1 MNNKTV
7 DHLMIKAKSYTKMRN
22 LVEAQRLYH
31 SILKSFPKNKR
42 AQDGLLALKK
52 LNQNNVKQNLPQ
64 KFYDELID
72 LYNLGEFSRII
83 DRGRTLAKEY
93 PEEYILWNIL
103 GVSLAQ
109 TGLIDEAIKYFNKA
123 ILLKPN
129 FADAYSN
136 LGSSLEK
143 KGKPEEAINAFQKA
157 LKLKPD
163 HANSY
168 FNLGNIFKDQD
179 KLDKAINFYK
189 KAIFYKP
196 NYAEAHHNLSIALLN
211 SGKLKEGFDE
221 NEWRWKT
228 PKFLSQQ
235 RCFKKP
241 LWDGKQSLAGKK
253 ILVWCEQGIGDT
265 IMWSSTLSLLNSL
278 SGQIIL
284 ECQEKI
290 LPLLK
295 RSFPNIKI
303 KPENRDFDLER
314 NDFDYHLP
322 MGDLFKHF
330 ISYIPKNINKNA
342 FLVSDIDR
350 VNFWKG
356 KLESLGD
363 GPYIGLSWK
372 SGDMSS
378 SRFQN
383 YANVSELS
391 PIFNVPEITFINLQ
405 YKDFI
410 DDLIKVE
417 NEFGVK
423 IHNFDDLDH
432 FNNIDDVAALSTCLD
447 MVVSTQGVVPIIS
460 AAVGTSTKLA
470 SWKQS
475 PWNNVLHKPVGP
487 LVDKFERNTGEPW
500 EKVFNLIAYDIRK
513 TI

>member
-1 MNNKTV
+1 M
-7 DHLMIKAKSYTKMRN
+7 
-22 LVEAQRLYH
+22 
-31 SILKSFPKNKR
+31 
-42 AQDGLLALKK
+42 
-52 LNQNNVKQNLPQ
+52 
-64 KFYDELID
+64 
-72 LYNLGEFSRII
+72 
-83 DRGRTLAKEY
+83 
-93 PEEYILWNIL
+93 
-103 GVSLAQ
+103 
-109 TGLIDEAIKYFNKA
+109 AIKF
-123 ILLKPN
+123 
-129 FADAYSN
+129 
-136 LGSSLEK
+136 
-143 KGKPEEAINAFQKA
+143 
-157 LKLKPD
+157 
-163 HANSY
+163 
-168 FNLGNIFKDQD
+168 
-179 KLDKAINFYK
+179 LDMLFT
-189 KAIFYKP
+189 
-196 NYAEAHHNLSIALLN
+196 
-211 SGKLKEGFDE
+211 EGTPPTTE
-221 NEWRWKT
+221 T

-356 KLESLGD
+356 KLESLGE

-417 NEFGVK
+417 KEFGVK